1 MFHTNVIRAMMMTSI
16 SNEATKTIANLAN
29 TRMMKQRARKSKTS
43 SIGGMH
49 RGIQNNTDK
58 HVPRMV

>member
-1 MFHTNVIRAMMMTSI
+1 MMSTRMSRTVTN
-16 SNEATKTIANLAN
+16 TIANLAN
-29 TRMMKQRARKSKTS
+29 TRMMNNRARNKSIS

-58 HVPRMV
+58 HVPHMV

>member
-1 MFHTNVIRAMMMTSI
+1 MMTSI
-16 SNEATKTIANLAN
+16 SNAETKTIANLAN